1 MMSEENKPSEETKPN
16 RDIRHRVPWWVI
28 AVIILC
34 MLPGIGF
41 PFMGNLLASGD
52 VMIKWLTWFY
62 PIYTL
67 VSGLLA
73 WQCYGRR
80 SYLTW
85 VILVLLLL
93 SHGCFY
99 YLASI
104 AGSLQTFR

>member
-1 MMSEENKPSEETKPN
+1 MSEDKPQ
-16 RDIRHRVPWWVI
+16 RVPWWVI
-28 AVIILC
+28 VIIIVC

-52 VMIKWLTWFY
+52 TVIKGLTWFY
-62 PIYTL
+62 PVYTV

-85 VILVLLLL
+85 VILLLLLL

-99 YLASI
+99 YLAWL
-104 AGSLQTFR
+104 AGPLQTFR